1 VRGVASWVLL
11 AAATAATALAL
22 DLAGMPSP
30 TLFAALLVGVVVALR
45 RPDRVALPRGVFT
58 AAQAVTGVTLGAYLQ
73 SSSLSAIADSWLPV
87 AVVSLGT
94 LGLSLAAGVVL
105 SRTTELDPATA
116 ALGSIA
122 GGASGI
128 VGMSDELGADDRLVA
143 FMQYLRVLVVVLLT
157 PAVAA
162 LTGGH
167 AATGTPS
174 EPALGDLEG
183 WLLTLAIAPAGVIA
197 GRRLHLPSLIGPMLI
212 AGGLTL
218 AGAGF
223 AVPPV
228 LRELSFAL
236 IGLMVGL
243 RFTVATL
250 RQVGRLVVPVLLS
263 LVALLVACFGLAV
276 LLHLT
281 TDVSLRDAYFATTP
295 GGLYAVLAIAVG
307 AGADTTF
314 ILAVQALRV
323 FVMILLAPLAV
334 RAVVRRGSRRPM
346 SETPITPEDP
356 DIPDEPPPSEDGSP
370 EVDDQPLGPPAD
382 LDPEEAPLPGLP
394 RKEPPAAD

>member
-1 VRGVASWVLL
+1 VAPWVLP
-11 AAATAATALAL
+11 AAATVLTALGLAAL
-22 DLAGMPSP
+22 GMPSP
-30 TLFAALLVGVVVALR
+30 TLFAALLVGVAAALR
-45 RPDRVALPRGVFT
+45 SPERFGLPRFVFN
-58 AAQAVTGVTLGAYLQ
+58 AAQAVVGVTLGAYLQ

-87 AVVSLGT
+87 TLVSVAT
-94 LGLSLAAGVVL
+94 LGLSIAAGAIL
-105 SRTTELDPATA
+105 ARTTELDPATA

-162 LTGGH
+162 VTGGH
-167 AATGTPS
+167 GRVSAPS
-174 EPALGDLEG
+174 GPAFGDLEG
-183 WLLTLAIAPAGVIA
+183 WLLTLAIAPAGALA
-197 GRRLHLPSLIGPMLI
+197 GRVLKLPLLIGPMII
-212 AGGLTL
+212 AGALTL
-218 AGAGF
+218 AGLGF
-223 AVPPV
+223 TVPPP

-263 LVALLVACFGLAV
+263 LIGLLVACFGLAV
-276 LLHLT
+276 VLHLT
-281 TDVSLRDAYFATTP
+281 AGVSLRDAYFATTP

-323 FVMILLAPLAV
+323 FVMILLAPVAV
-334 RAVVRRGSRRPM
+334 RWVVRPGRRGGM
-346 SETPITPEDP
+346 SETPITPQDP
-356 DIPDEPPPSEDGSP
+356 DIPDEPPPTEDGTP

-382 LDPEEAPLPGLP
+382 MYPDEAPLPGIP
-394 RKEPPAAD
+394 EREPPAAD